1 MNDNNEETVPVRPVD
16 AIFPGAKRVES
27 IEKRCCVKPPFGC
40 GQPVGEFRDALSE
53 KEYRISGLCQK
64 CQDEIFGE

>member
-1 MNDNNEETVPVRPVD
+1 MNDNELFEEPRPVD
-16 AIFPGAKRVES
+16 KLFPQANRVGQIAKD
-27 IEKRCCVKPPFGC
+27 CCVKPPFGC

-53 KEYRISGLCQK
+53 KEYRVSGLCQK